1 MEEERIIQNEVI
13 KYQEKYIEE
22 LEQQNAL
29 LKRTILKQKQDI
41 QTLVKQNH
49 NIKMKAKKVEID
61 NVEYPLGY
69 NPYQE

>member
-13 KYQEKYIEE
+13 CYQEKYIEE
-22 LEQQNAL
+22 LEQQVAL
-29 LKRTILKQKQDI
+29 LKRTILKQKKDI

-49 NIKMKAKKVEID
+49 NIKMKAKKIEID
-61 NVEYPLGY
+61 NMEYPLGY

>member
-41 QTLVKQNH
+41 QTLIKQNH
-49 NIKMKAKKVEID
+49 NIKMKAKKVEI
-61 NVEYPLGY
+61 NNMEYPLGY

>member
-13 KYQEKYIEE
+13 CYQEKYIEE
-22 LEQQNAL
+22 LEQQVAL

-41 QTLVKQNH
+41 QVLLKQNH
-49 NIKMKAKKVEID
+49 NLKLKSKKKDME
-61 NVEYPLGY
+61 EYPYGY

>member
-13 KYQEKYIEE
+13 CYQEKYIEE
-22 LEQQNAL
+22 LEQQVAL
-29 LKRTILKQKQDI
+29 LKRTILKQKKDI

-49 NIKMKAKKVEID
+49 NIKMKTKKIEID
-61 NVEYPLGY
+61 NMEYPLGY